1 MKRGNNM
8 TPEERRLKQ
17 IKHRRYEIL
26 EDLKQ
31 LKKELLALRQE
42 EDTINGY
49 KAIERDKQKRKV
61 R

>member
-1 MKRGNNM
+1 M

-49 KAIERDKQKRKV
+49 KVIERGKQKRKV
-61 R
+61 K

>member
-1 MKRGNNM
+1 M
-8 TPEERRLKQ
+8 TPEERRLKE
-17 IKHRRYEIL
+17 IKHRKYEIL

-49 KAIERDKQKRKV
+49 KAIERNKQKRKV

>member
-1 MKRGNNM
+1 M

-17 IKHRRYEIL
+17 IKHRKYEIL
-26 EDLKQ
+26 EELKK

-49 KAIERDKQKRKV
+49 KTIEREKQKRKV